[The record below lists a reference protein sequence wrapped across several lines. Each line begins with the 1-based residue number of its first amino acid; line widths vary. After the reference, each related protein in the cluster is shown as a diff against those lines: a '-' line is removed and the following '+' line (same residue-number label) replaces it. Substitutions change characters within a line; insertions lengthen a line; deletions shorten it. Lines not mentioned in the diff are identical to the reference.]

1 MDDFTPRNAVK
12 FVARS
17 FVAYQTGKLAEQT
30 ITDHTQFEEDDFVVD
45 ITGTVIG
52 WYVSSKLKPVT
63 DGAVDRVADF
73 IAAKRAAKTTKIE
86 VPEVA

>member
-1 MDDFTPRNAVK
+1 MDTFTPRNAAK

-17 FVAYQTGKLAEQT
+17 IVANQTAKLAEQT

-52 WYVSSKLKPVT
+52 WYVAHKLKPVT

-73 IAAKRAAKTTKIE
+73 IATKRAAKAAKTE

>member
-1 MDDFTPRNAVK
+1 MDDFTPRNVAK

-17 FVAYQTGKLAEQT
+17 IVAKQTAKLAEQT
-30 ITDHTQFEEDDFVVD
+30 ITDHTQFEEDDIVVD
-45 ITGTVIG
+45 MTGFVIG

-73 IAAKRAAKTTKIE
+73 IATKRAAKAAKTE